1 VIGMGQA
8 AAVEKLEGAGLE
20 ADLADRAYSETVPT
34 GRVIQTDP
42 PAGDRILDGGT
53 VTVVVSLGKER
64 YDVPDLRGK
73 SEDHAQD
80 ALSKNHLEFGKSVGK
95 YSENVPKGRVI
106 GTDPKAG
113 TTLKPNTIV
122 DLFVSKGP
130 HPIKIRDWTGKEA
143 DRAQEVMERK
153 GLKVDRDQQEYS
165 DDVPEGYVISQSP
178 SDGTLFRGETV
189 TLVVSQ
195 GPELVEVPDG
205 LVASGVEDARQRL
218 LDLGFDVELER
229 APGYL
234 GIGYVYGVDPD
245 SGEMVPKGSTITL
258 TII

>member
-1 VIGMGQA
+1 MI
-8 AAVEKLEGAGLE
+8 E
-20 ADLADRAYSETVPT
+20 S
-34 GRVIQTDP
+34 DP

-73 SEDHAQD
+73 SEDRAQD
-80 ALSKNHLEFGKSVGK
+80 ALAKSNLDFGKSIGK
-95 YSENVPKGRVI
+95 FSENIAKGRVI
-106 GTDPKAG
+106 GTDPKVG
-113 TTLKPNTIV
+113 TTLKPDTIV
-122 DLFVSKGP
+122 DLIVSKGP
-130 HPIKIRDWTGKEA
+130 RPIKIRDWTGKEA

-153 GLKVDRDQQEYS
+153 GLEVDRDQLEYS

-195 GPELVEVPDG
+195 GPELVQVPDG

-218 LDLGFDVELER
+218 LDLGFKVDLDR
-229 APGYL
+229 ADGYL
-234 GIGYVYGVDPD
+234 GIGYVYAVDPP